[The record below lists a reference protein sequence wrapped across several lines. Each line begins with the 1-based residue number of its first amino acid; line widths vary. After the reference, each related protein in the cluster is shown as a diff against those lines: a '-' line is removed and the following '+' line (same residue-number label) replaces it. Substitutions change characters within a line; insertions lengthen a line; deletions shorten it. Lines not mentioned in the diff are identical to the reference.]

1 MASAPPPSAPSAS
14 SSSSSPPRHSAALRV
29 ESSSSDDSLIPAHL
43 HSPIL
48 SALCHPGSSLCSV
61 ARDFRIAVDILAMWL
76 TEPDTREKMLAI
88 EKGGCA
94 HTRMAASV
102 SLASTV
108 GVLQTIIDDYTQA
121 RAHARQLRAQHEH
134 LAPGAS
140 RYDPLPPSHLNA
152 HPARSFLPGEAILG
166 DTSLQAQRLELRRAE
181 GARRA
186 CHHLYRLS
194 RILPIDDSILALAH
208 AHSVRVPHVARVPQD
223 VGVPQ
228 IAGVPLVPAEPSE
241 AEPVLQPQV
250 VPVPQDVR
258 VPLDAGVP
266 LVPAEPSEAEPLL
279 RPHVARVPQVV
290 RVPLVPAEPSEAEPV
305 LQPQVVPVPLDVRV
319 PLVPAEPSETE
330 PVLQAEASDSNRA
343 ASVSERTSS
352 PSGTAVGGQS
362 GYSASSY
369 SSPSSSDSPLP
380 SQPVHPAGALPNLP
394 IAAGLK
400 PDANSPSAL
409 KDDAASAMPPEQPTT
424 SDPPSA
430 PPPSPPAP
438 VPRPHHAA

>member
-1 MASAPPPSAPSAS
+1 MVAHAAATCLGGTALQSGDSARITDPLRVSAPPPSAPQSLCPSAP
-14 SSSSSPPRHSAALRV
+14 SPSPS
-29 ESSSSDDSLIPAHL
+29 SLIPAHL

-76 TEPDTREKMLAI
+76 TEPDTRERMLAI

-108 GVLQTIIDDYTQA
+108 GVLQTIIDDYTEA
-121 RAHARQLRAQHEH
+121 RAHARELRAQHEH
-134 LAPGAS
+134 LAPAAS
-140 RYDPLPPSHLNA
+140 RHDPLPPSHLNA
-152 HPARSFLPGEAILG
+152 APHRAFLPGEAILA

-194 RILPIDDSILALAH
+194 RILPIDDSTLTLAR
-208 AHSVRVPHVARVPQD
+208 SVRVPHVARVPQD

-250 VPVPQDVR
+250 VPVPQD
-258 VPLDAGVP
+258 L
-266 LVPAEPSEAEPLL
+266 
-279 RPHVARVPQVV
+279 RVPQDV

-305 LQPQVVPVPLDVRV
+305 LQPQVVPVPQDVRVPLVPAKRSETEPVLQPQVVPVPQDVRV
-319 PLVPAEPSETE
+319 PLVPAEPSEAE
-330 PVLQAEASDSNRA
+330 PVLQPQVVPVPQDVRVPLVPAKRSEAEPVLQSEASDSNRTA
-343 ASVSERTSS
+343 NVSEQTPAPQSLC
-352 PSGTAVGGQS
+352 PSAP
-362 GYSASSY
+362 SASSLP
-369 SSPSSSDSPLP
+369 PSSSKALR
-380 SQPVHPAGALPNLP
+380 VEPAC
-394 IAAGLK
+394 
-400 PDANSPSAL
+400 SAY
-409 KDDAASAMPPEQPTT
+409 SNR
-424 SDPPSA
+424 A
-430 PPPSPPAP
+430 PP
-438 VPRPHHAA
+438 